1 MNDQATKRNVKLEY
15 PIESAA
21 EISADRA
28 QVRVALERGRGAV
41 GVRAKVKDPGL
52 FRDALLTAIGIR
64 TSDLRFKA
72 RDRSQYLAYLIK
84 KGKTATKEIWEA
96 HKAFLDQS
104 YAEDKHKETTLDP
117 VWTVHP
123 DELSLEVFSK
133 DESAYAR
140 LSIANDLFDRR
151 LASHGTTFADLT
163 PALAEGLERLRTY
176 HPLELEADAKSTPRE
191 GAPSREARDIEL
203 SQQWLRGFLQVQSAS
218 TLPAAVAEFSGID
231 LYNLLF
237 LLRTR
242 KAKKP
247 PRALRFELVPGLPA
261 RMVVEPWEAVLE
273 SHAGPYTGKTPR
285 VVRTFGRQRL
295 MGLARLL
302 PYVKKARVHLLGAGL
317 PTFWVL
323 ECGHVTLTLALT
335 GWVDSGWASAATF
348 DALVPGEDALE
359 LSRKVL
365 SVLSAK
371 GPLSLEAL
379 CAETSA
385 TPAQVR
391 AATQWACLHGELLF
405 DVARNV
411 YRPRSLFAA
420 PVEDSV
426 VRYGS
431 EREAK
436 AHRILAEKNGVKLTK
451 IHEISG
457 EGVEI
462 HGDVDD
468 KAASRKVSPKFTIDL
483 EGRVIGASCGCPHYR
498 RAGMREGPCEHMIA
512 LRLSYA
518 RRKAEEEAL
527 RQSPEGRKLIRAE
540 TRTLVRRDTHG
551 KETVYRVTLDDK
563 VVRVAWGAR
572 HGLDD
577 TAARQQRL
585 WFDTDKE
592 AREAYFARLDTLS
605 AEGFIDAADA

>member
-1 MNDQATKRNVKLEY
+1 MSEATKANVKLEY
-15 PIESAA
+15 PIDSAA
-21 EISADRA
+21 EISTDRA
-28 QVRVALERGRGAV
+28 HLRVALEQGRGAV
-41 GVRAKVKDPGL
+41 GLRAKVKDSGL

-72 RDRSQYLAYLIK
+72 RDRSQYLSYLIK
-84 KGKTATKEIWEA
+84 KGKTATKEIWDA

-123 DELSLEVFSK
+123 DEVSLEVFSK

-140 LSIANDLFDRR
+140 LAIANELFTQRE
-151 LASHGTTFADLT
+151 AAHGTTFADLT
-163 PALAEGLERLRTY
+163 PALADGLERLRTY
-176 HPLELEADAKSTPRE
+176 HPLSIEADAKSAPRD
-191 GAPSREARDIEL
+191 GASARAPRDIEL

-218 TLPAAVAEFSGID
+218 TLPASVVEFDAID
-231 LYNLLF
+231 LYNLMF
-237 LLRTR
+237 LLRTK

-247 PRALRFELVPGLPA
+247 PRALRFELVPGLAP
-261 RMVVEPWEAVLE
+261 RMVVEPWETVLE
-273 SHAGPYTGKTPR
+273 GHAGPYTGKTPR

-295 MGLARLL
+295 LGLARLL
-302 PYVKKARVHLLGAGL
+302 PHIRKARVHLLGAGL

-323 ECGHVTLTLALT
+323 DCGAVTLTLSLT
-335 GWVDSGWASAATF
+335 GWVDAGWASAATF
-348 DALVPGEDALE
+348 DALVPGDESVE
-359 LSRKVL
+359 LSKRVL
-365 SVLSAK
+365 AVLADK
-371 GPLSLEAL
+371 GPLSLESL
-379 CAETSA
+379 VKETSA

-405 DVARNV
+405 DIARGV
-411 YRPRSLFAA
+411 YRPRSLFAK
-420 PVEDSV
+420 PVDDAL

-436 AHRILAEKNGVKLTK
+436 AHRILAEKNAVKFTK
-451 IHEISG
+451 VHEIAG

-462 HGDVDD
+462 HGDVND
-468 KAASRKVSPKFTIDL
+468 KAASRAVSPRFTIDL
-483 EGRVIGASCGCPHYR
+483 EGRVIGAWCGCPHYR
-498 RAGMREGPCEHMIA
+498 RAAMREGPCEHMIA
-512 LRLSYA
+512 LRIAYA

-540 TRTLVRRDTHG
+540 TRTLVRRDALG

-572 HGLDD
+572 EGLSNEPSR
-577 TAARQQRL
+577 TQKL
-585 WFDTDKE
+585 WFDTDRE
-592 AREAYFARLDTLS
+592 ARDAYFARLDSLS